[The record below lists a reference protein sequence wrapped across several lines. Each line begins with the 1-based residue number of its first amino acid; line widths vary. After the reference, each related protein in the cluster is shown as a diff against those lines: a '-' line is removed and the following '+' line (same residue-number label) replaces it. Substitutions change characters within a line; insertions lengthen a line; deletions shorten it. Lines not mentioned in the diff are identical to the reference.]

1 MVKSWTY
8 IYWTASSALCANEFD
23 FAPAADTLSC
33 LLPASPVECKWRS
46 SCTDQNVKKRWQQ
59 LLHAIVDCAC
69 TSEKCR
75 GLSTEGNR
83 MESPFACRSKRNSQ
97 NIDTWKFAN
106 PMDAFKVCRN
116 TRNNPTGACKCC
128 SITVCILKVS
138 CLNQMCLLLLLSA
151 LTIYLFLSFFFN
163 LVYLIV

>member
-1 MVKSWTY
+1 MEALHLFCYAPSLLSPWTY

-33 LLPASPVECKWRS
+33 LLPALPVECKWRS

-69 TSEKCR
+69 TSAKCR

-83 MESPFACRSKRNSQ
+83 MESPFA
-97 NIDTWKFAN
+97 
-106 PMDAFKVCRN
+106 
-116 TRNNPTGACKCC
+116 ACHHWHK
-128 SITVCILKVS
+128 
-138 CLNQMCLLLLLSA
+138 
-151 LTIYLFLSFFFN
+151 
-163 LVYLIV
+163 

>member
-1 MVKSWTY
+1 MTDLPPYSVIWPIAIRLFGTQEYGSRPLITTIVRQRRLRLAGHVTRHDEDANKVLPWTY

-69 TSEKCR
+69 TSAKCR

-83 MESPFACRSKRNSQ
+83 MESPFA
-97 NIDTWKFAN
+97 
-106 PMDAFKVCRN
+106 
-116 TRNNPTGACKCC
+116 ACHHWY
-128 SITVCILKVS
+128 
-138 CLNQMCLLLLLSA
+138 Q
-151 LTIYLFLSFFFN
+151 
-163 LVYLIV
+163 